1 LLFYSFFMKLERK
14 ISSIAIKLDMKDIDT
29 DLIIPA
35 KFMKG
40 TTKEGLGNN
49 VFYNLR
55 YKNPDFPMN
64 KPGFSNSEILVVGKN
79 FGCGSSR
86 EHAPWALR
94 DAGIKVIISSEFAD
108 IFSGNAGKN
117 GILLVVLKEY
127 EVREILDDKK
137 EFLNIEVDIDN
148 QIIKTE
154 QNKVYS
160 FNISS
165 FLKKR
170 LLNGIL
176 DSEYI
181 LDYSKTIKLFEKER
195 KKHIF

>member
-1 LLFYSFFMKLERK
+1 MKLENI
-14 ISSIAIKLDMKDIDT
+14 ISSLAIKVDMKDIDT

-40 TTKEGLGNN
+40 TTKDGLGRN

-55 YKNPDFPMN
+55 YNNPDFPMN
-64 KPGFSNSEILVVGKN
+64 KPEFKDSEILVVGKN

-86 EHAPWALR
+86 EHAPWALK

-117 GILLVVLKEY
+117 GLLLVVLKDY
-127 EVREILDDKK
+127 EVREILDNENKFSK
-137 EFLNIEVDIDN
+137 IEVNIEDQTV
-148 QIIKTE
+148 KTE
-154 QNKVYS
+154 DGKVYS

-165 FLKKR
+165 FLKNR
-170 LLNGIL
+170 LLSGIL
-176 DSEYI
+176 DSDYI
-181 LDYSKTIKLFEKER
+181 LNYTKNIKLFEEER